1 MVPSVT
7 ILGFCLALIAA
18 TWSVKTEK
26 GGELPKKEYDSEM
39 EEKAPERKR
48 KEERTEEVV
57 DGVGSADGCY
67 AGYVG

>member
-39 EEKAPERKR
+39 EEKAPERKKGLR
-48 KEERTEEVV
+48 R
-57 DGVGSADGCY
+57 S
-67 AGYVG
+67 